1 MIGGLVS
8 ALFFGVT
15 PVAARR
21 AIRLVGFVKA
31 NAARLAIALVVL
43 GVASVALGQG
53 FGEETWLLIS
63 AGVVGLG
70 VGGVALYRA
79 LPLLGA
85 PLASLVVET
94 TAALVAG
101 AGAWIWFGD
110 APSLES
116 AGAAIVV
123 LGGVVLGLAPFV
135 RQGGRPPRL
144 PLGLGMALLAAAAQ
158 GTGLVITRKALLDMQ
173 ERWEEAGVSARPA
186 LEQVVSASFDR
197 LVGGLAVAL
206 AAWAVVWALARWTG
220 MTGARSV
227 LSPAGGYAPGPD
239 RERDDFGALG
249 SRLPDKA
256 WFWVGANALVG
267 PIVGVTAL
275 VWALRALQPGLA
287 QTITALA
294 ALISVPVA
302 HWLEGHEQP
311 ASFWVGASVSAAGL
325 VGLVISF

>member
-1 MIGGLVS
+1 MIGGIVS

-31 NAARLAIALVVL
+31 NAWRLAIALAVL
-43 GVASVALGQG
+43 GVASLALRQG
-53 FGEETWLLIS
+53 FGEETGPLMV
-63 AGVVGLG
+63 AGVVGFG

-94 TAALVAG
+94 TAAVVAG
-101 AGAWIWFGD
+101 ATAWLWFGD
-110 APSLES
+110 SISLES
-116 AGAAIVV
+116 AVAAVVV
-123 LGGVVLGLAPFV
+123 LGGVVLGLAPFI

-144 PLGLGMALLAAAAQ
+144 TLGMGMALLAAAAQ
-158 GTGLVITRKALLDMQ
+158 GLGLVITRKALLDMQ
-173 ERWEEAGVSARPA
+173 ERTEEGATAARPA

-206 AAWAVVWALARWTG
+206 LAWAVVWVLSRW
-220 MTGARSV
+220 MVGARSV
-227 LSPAGGYAPGPD
+227 LSPAGGFAPGRD
-239 RERDDFGALG
+239 REREDFGVLG
-249 SRLPDKA
+249 SRLPDTA

-267 PIVGVTAL
+267 PVLGVTAL
-275 VWALRALQPGLA
+275 VWALRTLQPGLA
-287 QTITALA
+287 QTFTAVA
-294 ALISVPVA
+294 ALISIPVA

-311 ASFWVGASVSAAGL
+311 ASYWVGASVSAAGFI
-325 VGLVISF
+325 GLVLSFG